1 MYKVFRDPVH
11 NIIAFDK
18 EKDKLYL
25 DLIDS
30 REMQRLRRIRQ
41 LGLSYVTYLGAE
53 HSRFAHSIGCAHLMG
68 RVLCKLEQLAAE
80 SEYAE
85 LLGGIQEYR
94 ELLICAA
101 ILHDIGHGP
110 FSHAIEKL
118 LGKKHEYWTRKII
131 LEQSTQVNEV
141 LRKYRSDYPQK
152 VSEIIAKVFVPRY
165 VVKLLSSQMDVD
177 RIDYL
182 LRDALMTGADY
193 GNFDLE
199 WFLNCITVGK
209 VHGDIEIGINYNKG
223 LMIAEDFIL
232 ARRYMYHQVYY
243 HKATRSAEVIVRK
256 IFLRASDLARE
267 GAKLSNYS
275 PVEALL
281 KKESLTVDQY
291 LGLDD
296 HVILYHFQKWK
307 NHEDKVLSDL
317 CQRFL
322 NRRLFKSV
330 PLDEYPDG
338 YVDIILQL
346 REECNK
352 AGLPYQYYLEE
363 DKAPHSSYEDYYIIT
378 RQPGEEKGDAEENK
392 EVSERIYLFK
402 GIEDSVELSV
412 ASEVIGAVRNKKAFV
427 RRLYYPVEI
436 KEAVLKAFANKR

>member
-1 MYKVFRDPVH
+1 MDKIFRDPVH
-11 NIIAFDK
+11 NIIAFDR
-18 EKDKLYL
+18 ERDKLFL
-25 DLIDS
+25 ELIDS

-41 LGLSYVTYLGAE
+41 LGFSYITYPGAE
-53 HSRFAHSIGCAHLMG
+53 HSRFAHSIGCAHLMS
-68 RVLCKLEQLAAE
+68 RMVNRLEQLAAE
-80 SEYAE
+80 SEYAK
-85 LLGGIQEYR
+85 LLDGIHRYR

-110 FSHAIEKL
+110 FSHVIERM

-131 LEQSTQVNEV
+131 IDKSTTVNGI
-141 LRKYRSDYPQK
+141 LKKYDNDYPK
-152 VSEIIAKVFVPRY
+152 NVSDIIAKVFVPRF

-182 LRDALMTGADY
+182 MRDSLLTGADY

-223 LMIAEDFIL
+223 LMIAEEFIL

-243 HKATRSAEVIVRK
+243 HKTTRSAEMIVRK
-256 IFLRASDLARE
+256 IFQRAFDLVSKGYTLSDY
-267 GAKLSNYS
+267 G
-275 PVEALL
+275 PVAAMLE
-281 KKESLTVDQY
+281 KKELTVEQY

-296 HVILYHFQKWK
+296 HVMLYHFHKWK
-307 NHEDKVLSDL
+307 DHEDKILSDL
-317 CQRFL
+317 CNRFL

-330 PLDEYPDG
+330 LLEEYPEG
-338 YVDIILQL
+338 YVDIIFKL
-346 REECNK
+346 REECDK

-363 DKAPHSSYEDYYIIT
+363 DKAPYSSYEDYYITT
-378 RQPGEEKGDAEENK
+378 RQTGEDQGEAEDNK

-402 GIEDSVELSV
+402 DVENSVELSD
-412 ASEVIGAVRNKKAFV
+412 ASDIVRSIRNKKAFV
-427 RRLYYPVEI
+427 RRLYYPAEI
-436 KEAVLKAFANKR
+436 QEIVLKAFNN